1 VGDLHLNDP
10 ECRGVEV
17 GEDYVFSIKTNLSDC
32 GTVMRQTCQPSRFHC
47 PSPVSLPSPGFTALS
62 RFHCPL
68 PVSLPSPGFTALSRF
83 HCPLPVPLPSPGFT
97 ALSRFHCPL
106 PVPLPSPGSTAL
118 SRFHCPFPVSLPS
131 PGLTA
136 LSRFHCP
143 LPVHC
148 PFPVSLPSPG
158 FTALS
163 RFHCP
168 LPVPLPSPGSTALS
182 RFHCPLPVSLPS
194 PGFTALS
201 RFHCPLPVPLPSPDS
216 WCWTPGTRLLVLDSW
231 CWTPGAGLLV
241 SDQSHIM
248 FTNSI
253 QNNESQ
259 VISRNYVNI
268 TFSCR
273 YPVRYLVQQPGG
285 GHGVHVHLRPGGGG
299 GLVVERAWWWRGPGG
314 REGLVVERAWWWRG
328 PGGGGGLVVERAW
341 WWRGPGGGGGLVV
354 ERAWWWRGPGGGGGL
369 VVEGAWTITLNTEDG
384 NFSVSMLLFKDEAFV
399 DRWTTVPSLRLEDH
413 VFVKVFMR
421 CWATPS
427 SDPYSNIQYTFIR
440 DSVQTLSVL
449 RNGEGPDAAFRLQ
462 MFKFVGSSYT
472 NVFLH
477 CNIQICSLSSGQ
489 CQPNCSSVGEEEL
502 IRTRRDAPLSHTVSY
517 GPIRRLL
524 QDGGKPDL
532 STCGSY
538 ESLHLQWGAPCCGT
552 LVLGGLLVLVLLL
565 VSPGSSDGCGTAPE
579 ASIQSERLNSPCPT
593 STPSLRSPPEGGGY
607 LSNIHTLSEVA
618 S

>member
-1 VGDLHLNDP
+1 MAASRLVLFWILIVLRTAAGFLQEEEEGEPGSGVAEPDLNETVLCSNDQMKVVIPSIFFLRKDPPVFVGDLHLNDP

-32 GTVMRQTCQPSRFHC
+32 GTVM
-47 PSPVSLPSPGFTALS
+47 
-62 RFHCPL
+62 
-68 PVSLPSPGFTALSRF
+68 
-83 HCPLPVPLPSPGFT
+83 
-97 ALSRFHCPL
+97 
-106 PVPLPSPGSTAL
+106 
-118 SRFHCPFPVSLPS
+118 
-131 PGLTA
+131 
-136 LSRFHCP
+136 
-143 LPVHC
+143 
-148 PFPVSLPSPG
+148 
-158 FTALS
+158 
-163 RFHCP
+163 
-168 LPVPLPSPGSTALS
+168 
-182 RFHCPLPVSLPS
+182 
-194 PGFTALS
+194 
-201 RFHCPLPVPLPSPDS
+201 
-216 WCWTPGTRLLVLDSW
+216 
-231 CWTPGAGLLV
+231 V

-285 GHGVHVHLRPGGGG
+285 GHGVHVHLR
-299 GLVVERAWWWRGPGG
+299 
-314 REGLVVERAWWWRG
+314 
-328 PGGGGGLVVERAW
+328 
-341 WWRGPGGGGGLVV
+341 
-354 ERAWWWRGPGGGGGL
+354 
-369 VVEGAWTITLNTEDG
+369 TITLNTEDG
-384 NFSVSMLLFKDEAFV
+384 NFSVSMLLFKDEAFE

-413 VFVKVFMR
+413 VFVKVFMIPAHLMLRMER

-440 DSVQTLSVL
+440 DSCPVISSAQTLSVL

-489 CQPNCSSVGEEEL
+489 CQPNCSSVGDEEL
-502 IRTRRDAPLSHTVSY
+502 TRTRRDAPLSHTVSY

-532 STCGSY
+532 SG
-538 ESLHLQWGAPCCGT
+538 GIPAVGT

-565 VSPGSSDGCGTAPE
+565 VSGVFGRLWHRSRSFYPIRE
-579 ASIQSERLNSPCPT
+579 AQLT
-593 STPSLRSPPEGGGY
+593 

>member
-1 VGDLHLNDP
+1 MAASRLVFFWILIVLRTAAGFLQEEEEGEPGSGVTETDLNETVLCSNDQMKVVIPSIFFLRKDPPVFVGDLHLNDP

-32 GTVMRQTCQPSRFHC
+32 GTIMT
-47 PSPVSLPSPGFTALS
+47 
-62 RFHCPL
+62 
-68 PVSLPSPGFTALSRF
+68 
-83 HCPLPVPLPSPGFT
+83 
-97 ALSRFHCPL
+97 
-106 PVPLPSPGSTAL
+106 PGSRL
-118 SRFHCPFPVSLPS
+118 LVLDS
-131 PGLTA
+131 
-136 LSRFHCP
+136 
-143 LPVHC
+143 
-148 PFPVSLPSPG
+148 G
-158 FTALS
+158 FQT
-163 RFHCP
+163 
-168 LPVPLPSPGSTALS
+168 PGS
-182 RFHCPLPVSLPS
+182 
-194 PGFTALS
+194 
-201 RFHCPLPVPLPSPDS
+201 
-216 WCWTPGTRLLVLDSW
+216 RLLVLDSW
-231 CWTPGAGLLV
+231 YQTPGSRLLVLDSWFQTPGANSWFQTPGSRLLV

-253 QNNESQ
+253 HNNESQ

-285 GHGVHVHLRPGGGG
+285 GHGVHVHLR
-299 GLVVERAWWWRGPGG
+299 
-314 REGLVVERAWWWRG
+314 G

-341 WWRGPGGGGGLVV
+341 WWRGPGGGEGLVVEGAWWWRGPGGGEGLVV

-384 NFSVSMLLFKDEAFV
+384 NFSVSMLLFKDEAFE
-399 DRWTTVPSLRLEDH
+399 DRWATVPSLRLEDH
-413 VFVKVFMR
+413 VFVKVFMIPAHLMLRMER

-440 DSVQTLSVL
+440 ESCPVLSSVQTLSVL

-477 CNIQICSLSSGQ
+477 CNVQICSLSSGQ
-489 CQPNCSSVGEEEL
+489 CQPCRPERETPKPPDIPLSEGPNCSSVGEEEL
-502 IRTRRDAPLSHTVSY
+502 IRTRRDVPLSHTVSY

-532 STCGSY
+532 SGG
-538 ESLHLQWGAPCCGT
+538 LPAVGT

-565 VSPGSSDGCGTAPE
+565 VSGLFG
-579 ASIQSERLNSPCPT
+579 RLW
-593 STPSLRSPPEGGGY
+593 LRSRSFYPIREAQLT